1 LKEDTGLLCLFQN
14 QSSDFLFGRNAY
26 IDILWGIEQFLCQRE
41 YFWPAFRWLLKLDFY
56 HFEYKSNS
64 PKDIFS
70 KIFCTW
76 MNFSSLQTAEE
87 KLAAAE
93 IAFDID
99 YNNIWEYLYSAI
111 NNSGRSMFGELSSPK
126 YREHEKAQATTI
138 AEMRKVHLGYFELL
152 IKHMDFSVDRWKKMI
167 DLSGEVP
174 ENLNKNI
181 FDKKDI
187 K

>member
-1 LKEDTGLLCLFQN
+1 
-14 QSSDFLFGRNAY
+14 
-26 IDILWGIEQFLCQRE
+26 
-41 YFWPAFRWLLKLDFY
+41 
-56 HFEYKSNS
+56 
-64 PKDIFS
+64 
-70 KIFCTW
+70 

-138 AEMRKVHLGYFELL
+138 AEMRKAHLGYFELL

-167 DLSGEVP
+167 DLSDEVP

-181 FDKKDI
+181 FLFLVFCFLLFIIICKIFSVNDKKYRFMLHFPVFLYN
-187 K
+187 